1 MEALKQI
8 NQITNPEPN
17 KPLPVFDP
25 DNWDINQ
32 AEINLPGNGEKHI
45 ILTPALINQYLEGLE
60 EVPELTRAVESLTE
74 YYITD
79 YFYYNNLLLVDSDIK
94 IYLTSNFRR
103 DRFQDSLILE
113 PQPEYNILYNNLPA
127 DEYYYFNEVHKNC
140 SGWSIEAETLDFLT
154 WSILEEH
161 ATGPEFKTEL
171 QDPDILNLLKHQDP
185 QHQELLRQTDYKE
198 LFNDIK
204 TTYKKIITDYIKEA
218 EEALETV
225 YYEELYYPN
234 REAAEIET
242 IKHNKNKP
250 LQEVE

>member
-8 NQITNPEPN
+8 NQITNPKPN
-17 KPLPVFDP
+17 KTLPVFDP

-32 AEINLPGNGEKHI
+32 AETNLPGNSEKHI

-60 EVPELTRAVESLTE
+60 EVPELTKAIESLTE
-74 YYITD
+74 WYITD

-94 IYLTSNFRR
+94 VYLTSNFRR
-103 DRFQDSLILE
+103 DNFQDALILE

-127 DEYYYFNEVHKNC
+127 DEHYYFNEVHDNC
-140 SGWSIEAETLDFLT
+140 SGWSIEAESLDFLT

-171 QDPDILNLLKHQDP
+171 QDQDILNLLKHQDP
-185 QHQELLRQTDYKE
+185 QHQELLRQTNYKE
-198 LFNDIK
+198 LLDDIK
-204 TTYKKIITDYIKEA
+204 TTYKNTINQYLQEA
-218 EEALETV
+218 EEALQLV
-225 YYEELYYPN
+225 YYEDLYMDVYWN
-234 REAAEIET
+234 AETET
-242 IKHNKNKP
+242 INNNINKP